1 MRGRALS
8 NSRHSSVSSAGVS
21 LGVTIQ
27 AFMCVPGAMISVFMV
42 ILPENRLDRL
52 EAATSLQ
59 DLAALPVDVIR
70 DLRWQ
75 KIRCDVV
82 SSATEGV
89 APCPAVSTAIATFD
103 SEMLF

>member
-1 MRGRALS
+1 MQATHRCVKQSAQDARA
-8 NSRHSSVSSAGVS
+8 RAVVFAHSSVSSAGVS
-21 LGVTIQ
+21 LGVTKQ

-59 DLAALPVDVIR
+59 DLAALPGDVIR

-75 KIRCDVV
+75 KN
-82 SSATEGV
+82 S
-89 APCPAVSTAIATFD
+89 
-103 SEMLF
+103 L

>member
-21 LGVTIQ
+21 LLLGVTKQ

-59 DLAALPVDVIR
+59 DLAALPGDVIR

-75 KIRCDVV
+75 KN
-82 SSATEGV
+82 
-89 APCPAVSTAIATFD
+89 
-103 SEMLF
+103 